1 MLEDLTATAWPG
13 NQALKER
20 YVRMEVLLENNPVIN
35 RIWNEWID
43 KDRELS
49 VMTKE
54 ERLGCCS
61 DYQWLFPKK
70 KPGKMVELESLYN
83 SVHQKSNRT
92 EFKKWFYVVSG
103 YILSRVHFG
112 DNSYYQYKEIFKKKF
127 KRNTCTSDDF
137 PSQVI
142 LVLGLLG
149 YIKELQISYSYTKGG
164 SNNHGYHYLI
174 DKEKLMTWGSAGG
187 FTRTDSVT
195 GIPEWEMTHTF
206 VISFNEEGKDPDKES
221 WKLHKDWLSDR
232 QYETIKSLE
241 VSKDGVEESS
251 RFFFNYDDYH
261 YYYNLSQEKQE
272 KLKEEWDSF
281 QKLRDLDCGIV
292 GGCKDDSVRDD
303 GKQPYAG
310 RFYTTVVNMK
320 SDHRHKYLR
329 LGGELFTEVDVCNA
343 QPTFLG
349 ILIYKETGH
358 KGEWLRQCLDGHFYE
373 WVKEITGCPADRKE
387 VKRLMMRYLYQCY
400 QPNRK
405 KDFKGEHTPTK
416 RKNKKDGLYQGFK
429 DRLDEYL
436 IVNEPDIF
444 NKIDYYKRHPIYR
457 EDKETY
463 SYYQDESGET
473 RKKRKGTGKWCSML
487 SFYLVKE
494 EVTFIKYCIK
504 SIPEDT
510 PFITI
515 HDCIGVRES
524 DSLAIKSL
532 MESCSRSLYG
542 EDITLRLKRENTSED
557 YS

>member
-1 MLEDLTATAWPG
+1 MNEWI
-13 NQALKER
+13 
-20 YVRMEVLLENNPVIN
+20 MEVLIENNPVIN
-35 RIWNEWID
+35 RVWNEWID

-54 ERLGCCS
+54 ERLDCCS

-70 KPGKMVELESLYN
+70 KSGKMVELESLYS
-83 SVHQKSNRT
+83 SVHQRSNRE

-103 YILSRVHFG
+103 YILTRVHFG

-127 KRNTCTSDDF
+127 RRETCTSDDF

-142 LVLGLLG
+142 LVLGMLG
-149 YIKELQISYSYTKGG
+149 YITELQMSYSYTKGG

-174 DKEKLMTWGSAGG
+174 DREKLMDWGPA
-187 FTRTDSVT
+187 SVSGS
-195 GIPEWEMTHTF
+195 GIPDWEMTHTSA
-206 VISFNEEGKDPDKES
+206 ISFNEYGKDTDRES
-221 WKLHKDWLSDR
+221 WTLHPDWLAER

-241 VSKDGVEESS
+241 VSKEGVEESS

-261 YYYNLSQEKQE
+261 YYYNLTKEGQVE
-272 KLKEEWDSF
+272 LKKEWDSF

-292 GGCKDDSVRDD
+292 GGCKDDSIRSD

-310 RFYTTVVNMK
+310 RFYTIVVNMR

-329 LGGELFTEVDVCNA
+329 LGKELLTEVDIANA

-358 KGEWLRQCLDGHFYE
+358 KGEWLKQCLDGHFYE
-373 WVKEITGCPADRKE
+373 WIKEITGCTEERKE

-400 QPNRK
+400 QPKRK
-405 KDFKGEHTPTK
+405 KDFKGEHKPTK
-416 RKNKKDGLYQGFK
+416 GDWKKDGLYLGFK
-429 DRLDEYL
+429 KRLDEYL
-436 IVNEPDIF
+436 MVNEPDIF

-473 RKKRKGTGKWCSML
+473 RKKRSGKGAWTSML

-494 EVTFIKYCIK
+494 EVSFIKHCIK
-504 SIPEDT
+504 SLPEEIE
-510 PFITI
+510 FITI
-515 HDCIGVRES
+515 HDCIMVKES
-524 DSLAIKSL
+524 DSLAVKSL
-532 MESCSRSLYG
+532 MESCSREMYG

>member
-1 MLEDLTATAWPG
+1 
-13 NQALKER
+13 
-20 YVRMEVLLENNPVIN
+20 MEVLLENNPVIN
-35 RIWNEWID
+35 RIWNEWIE
-43 KDRELS
+43 KDRKLS

-54 ERLGCCS
+54 ERLGCCI

-70 KPGKMVELESLYN
+70 KPGKMVELESLYS
-83 SVHQKSNRT
+83 SVHYRSNRK

-127 KRNTCTSDDF
+127 RRNTCTSDDF

-142 LVLGLLG
+142 LVLGMLG

-174 DKEKLMTWGSAGG
+174 DKEKLMYWGSA
-187 FTRTDSVT
+187 SVSDI
-195 GIPEWEMTHTF
+195 GIPEWEMTHTSA
-206 VISFNEEGKDPDKES
+206 ISFNEEGKDPDKES
-221 WKLHKDWLSDR
+221 WSLHPDWLAER
-232 QYETIKSLE
+232 QYETIRSLE
-241 VSKDGVEESS
+241 VSKEGMEESS

-261 YYYNLSQEKQE
+261 YYYNLSQEKQ
-272 KLKEEWDSF
+272 KTLKDEWDSF

-303 GKQPYAG
+303 GRQPYAG

-329 LGGELFTEVDVCNA
+329 LGGELVTEVDVANA

-373 WVKEITGCPADRKE
+373 WVKEITGCSADRKE
-387 VKRLMMRYLYQCY
+387 VKKLMMRYLYQCY

-405 KDFKGEHTPTK
+405 KDFKGEHTPTGGNK
-416 RKNKKDGLYQGFK
+416 KKDGLYLGFK
-429 DRLDEYL
+429 KRLDEYL
-436 IVNEPDIF
+436 QVNEPDIF
-444 NKIDYYKRHPIYR
+444 NKIDYYKRHPIYK
-457 EDKETY
+457 EDKEIF

-473 RKKRKGTGKWCSML
+473 RKKRKGTGGWTSLL

-494 EVTFIKYCIK
+494 EVTFIKYCIQ
-504 SIPEDT
+504 SIPKNI

-524 DSLAIKSL
+524 DSLAVKSL
-532 MESCSRSLYG
+532 MESCSREMFG
-542 EDITLRLKRENTSED
+542 DDITLRLKRENTSED